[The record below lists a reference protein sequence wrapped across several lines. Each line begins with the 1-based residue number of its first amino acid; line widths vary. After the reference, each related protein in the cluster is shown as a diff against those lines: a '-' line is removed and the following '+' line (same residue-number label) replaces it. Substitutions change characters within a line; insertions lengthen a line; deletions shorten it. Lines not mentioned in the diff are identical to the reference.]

1 MDFGSK
7 DNKNLYLPT
16 FKSNISSHPTFYN
29 NTKFIANTKA
39 FYEDLNQKIDSNND
53 LLAKIVMNSHRTV
66 KKYEK

>member
-16 FKSNISSHPTFYN
+16 FKSNIASHPTFYN

-39 FYEDLNQKIDSNND
+39 FYQDLNVKIDSNSD
-53 LLAKIVMNSHRTV
+53 LLTQIIMNSQRTIQ
-66 KKYEK
+66 KYEK